1 MGGEGGTTWGENGT
15 KGKMCGF
22 LFTDFNRYVLYK
34 NLLDGTGSMLIYYVS
49 L

>member
-34 NLLDGTGSMLIYYVS
+34 NLLGWHWQYAYILC
-49 L
+49 